1 MSFFHI
7 PRTGGT
13 SISRSIIMGN
23 DERLERYN
31 PSMPTRPN
39 TWTRTGFYTIE
50 SYYNEFGR
58 LPQWSFA
65 VIRNPYERCLSI
77 WAYNDHGTDD
87 LSSKK
92 DRWKIFLKNC
102 RHWIQTYEKAPSS
115 FRSVPH
121 HILPAHHFISLK
133 EKVAVNALIKM
144 ENINLIPEIVWNN
157 TGINLKIN
165 KIPHLNKSNA
175 TDFVQAFMD
184 KESIER
190 IQEMYAIDFKL
201 YKRAI

>member
-1 MSFFHI
+1 
-7 PRTGGT
+7 
-13 SISRSIIMGN
+13 
-23 DERLERYN
+23 
-31 PSMPTRPN
+31 
-39 TWTRTGFYTIE
+39 
-50 SYYNEFGR
+50 
-58 LPQWSFA
+58 
-65 VIRNPYERCLSI
+65 
-77 WAYNDHGTDD
+77 
-87 LSSKK
+87 
-92 DRWKIFLKNC
+92 
-102 RHWIQTYEKAPSS
+102 
-115 FRSVPH
+115 
-121 HILPAHHFISLK
+121 
-133 EKVAVNALIKM
+133 M